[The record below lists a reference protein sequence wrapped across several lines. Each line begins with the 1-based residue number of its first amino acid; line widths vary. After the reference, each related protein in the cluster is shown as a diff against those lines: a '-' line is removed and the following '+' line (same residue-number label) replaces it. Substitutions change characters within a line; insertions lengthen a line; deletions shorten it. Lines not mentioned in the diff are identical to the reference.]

1 MPEKPISEIAPDSR
15 RLFTKANEAAQRD
28 NTDYAIDLYCQI
40 LEKEPGFLE
49 CRRLLRAE
57 QQKKAGKGSS
67 GFFKKMMSGAGSS
80 PQIAKAKMVI
90 GKNPADAMA
99 IAEQVLSND
108 PSSAAALR
116 ILADA
121 ALAMELKQTACFA
134 LETMVE
140 LAPKDKA
147 LVIEF
152 ADLLS
157 QSGGD
162 TKKGERALQELIK
175 NSGYDGDL
183 NQALKNL
190 SARTT
195 MDQGGYTASASGKSS
210 FRDMLRNKEE
220 ANKLEQANRVV
231 KEESQTDRLI
241 KEYEERI
248 PKEPA
253 NVKIKRELAKL
264 YTEKGQFAEA
274 LAIYAGIKNS
284 DAGNDPTL
292 DRAIAETTVKQFDY
306 QISQINPFAP
316 DLAEQTSRLQSEKL
330 SFQLAECQKRVENYP
345 TDLAIRFEFGVLL
358 FQAGKFPEA
367 IAEFQKAQQNP
378 NKKLAAMNYL
388 AQCFAKRKMYDIAA
402 RTFQNAIKEKPVF
415 DNEKKDLVYNLGTV
429 LETMSKKEEA
439 FQQFMQIYEL
449 DASYKDVGKKI
460 DDYYAGQG

>member
-1 MPEKPISEIAPDSR
+1 MPEKAINEISADAR

-28 NTDYAIDLYCQI
+28 NTDYAIDLYCQV

-57 QQKKAGKGSS
+57 QQKKAGKGST

-90 GKNPADAMA
+90 NKNPADAMV
-99 IAEQVLSND
+99 IAEQVLSSD
-108 PSSAAALR
+108 PASSAALR

-121 ALAMELKQTACFA
+121 ALAMDLKLTACFA

-140 LAPKDKA
+140 ISPKDKA
-147 LVIEF
+147 LVIEY

-162 TKKGERALQELIK
+162 TKKGERALQHLID

-195 MDQGGYTASASGKSS
+195 MDQGGYTASATGKSS
-210 FRDMLRNKEE
+210 FRDMLRNKDE

-231 KEESQTDRLI
+231 KTENVTDRLV
-241 KEYEERI
+241 KEYEDRL
-248 PKEPA
+248 KTEPA
-253 NVKIKRELAKL
+253 NLKVKRELAKI
-264 YTEKGQFAEA
+264 YTEKNQFTDA
-274 LAIYAGIKNS
+274 LALYDTIRNS

-292 DRAIAETTVKQFDY
+292 DRAIADTTVKQFDF

-316 DLAEQTSRLQSEKL
+316 DLAEQTAKLQADKL
-330 SFQLAECQKRVENYP
+330 SYQLTECQKRVERYP
-345 TDLAIRFEFGVLL
+345 TDLAIRFELGVLC
-358 FQAGKFPEA
+358 FQAGKISEA

-378 NKKLAAMNYL
+378 HKKLPAMNYL
-388 AQCFAKRKMYDIAA
+388 AQCYAKRKMYDIAA
-402 RTFQNAIKEKPVF
+402 RTLQNAIKEKPVF
-415 DNEKKDLVYNLGTV
+415 DNEKKELVYNLGTV
-429 LETMSKKEEA
+429 LETMGKKEEA
-439 FQQFMQIYEL
+439 IEQFKLIFEM
-449 DASYKDVGKKI
+449 DASYKDVGKKV
-460 DDYYAGQG
+460 DDYYAGQ

>member
-1 MPEKPISEIAPDSR
+1 MPEKAINEIPPDSR

-28 NTDYAIDLYCQI
+28 NSDYAIDLYCQV

-67 GFFKKMMSGAGSS
+67 GFFRKMMSGAGSS
-80 PQIAKAKMVI
+80 PHIAKAKMVI

-99 IAEQVLSND
+99 IAEQVLNGD

-116 ILADA
+116 IVADA
-121 ALAMELKQTACFA
+121 AVAMELTQTACFA

-140 LAPKDKA
+140 LSPKDKA
-147 LVIEF
+147 LVIEY
-152 ADLLS
+152 ADLLA

-162 TKKGERALQELIK
+162 TKKGERALQQLIDS
-175 NSGYDGDL
+175 SGYDGDL

-195 MDQGGYTASASGKSS
+195 MDQGGYHAAASGKAS
-210 FRDMLRNKEE
+210 FRDMLRNKQE
-220 ANKLEQANRVV
+220 AVKLEQDNRVV
-231 KEESQTDRLI
+231 KTENVTDRLL

-248 PKEPA
+248 QKEPA
-253 NVKIKRELAKL
+253 NFKIKRELAKL
-264 YTEKGQFAEA
+264 YTEKNQFAEA
-274 LAIYAGIKNS
+274 LAIYDGIKNS

-292 DRAIAETTVKQFDY
+292 DREIAVTTVRQYDS

-316 DLAEQTSRLQSEKL
+316 DLAEQTAKLQADKL
-330 SFQLAECQKRVENYP
+330 NYQLTECQKRAERYP
-345 TDLAIRFEFGVLL
+345 TDLAIRFELGVLL

-378 NKKLAAMNYL
+378 HKKLSAMNYL

-415 DNEKKDLVYNLGTV
+415 DNEKKELVYNLGSV
-429 LETMSKKEEA
+429 LETMGKKEEA
-439 FQQFMQIYEL
+439 FQQYMQIYEL
-449 DASYKDVGKKI
+449 DASYKDVGKKV
-460 DDYYAGQG
+460 DDYYASQ